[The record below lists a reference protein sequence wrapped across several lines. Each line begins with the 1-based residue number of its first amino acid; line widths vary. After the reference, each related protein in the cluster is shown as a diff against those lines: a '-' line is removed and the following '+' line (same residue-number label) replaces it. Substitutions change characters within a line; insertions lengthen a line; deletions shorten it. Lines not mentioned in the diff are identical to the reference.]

1 MRSPSLRWRKVVG
14 TSAILA
20 GMLIGFVGVMAVA
33 QTPGGSDQANPDLL
47 VQEAP
52 AQALIGAPVLSAD
65 GTEVGTVSAVTV
77 AADGHLSEVR
87 FTTSALL
94 GLGERTVT
102 VAQDSFLA
110 LDGAVVIHM
119 SAEEVGAL
127 PAQIALRGTSA

>member
-1 MRSPSLRWRKVVG
+1 MRSPSLRWRKIVG

-33 QTPGGSDQANPDLL
+33 QTPGSPDQIPDA
-47 VQEAP
+47 QIQAP

-65 GTEVGTVSAVTV
+65 GTEVGMVSAVTV
-77 AADGHLSEVR
+77 AADGHISEVR

-102 VAQDSFLA
+102 VRQDSFLA
-110 LDGAVVIHM
+110 LDGAVVLDM
-119 SAEEVGAL
+119 SAEEIGAL
-127 PAQIALRGTSA
+127 PTQIVLRGTSA